1 MTEPLLRAVEVGVD
15 IDGRPIFDGVSMEA
29 EPGSLTVIT
38 GPSGSGKST
47 LARVLASF
55 RAPDRGEVVFGS
67 PGTRPALVAQ
77 EEGLVAVLTAAETV
91 ALPLQAEG
99 LPRTEIRRRW
109 HHWLGATGLE
119 ACAGRLVDEL
129 SGGQRQR
136 LAIAR
141 ALATGAS
148 VVVMDEP
155 TAGLDAENRNM
166 VVALLLAEMER
177 GAAVIVVSHDPEV
190 LARSTATLELGSS

>member
-1 MTEPLLRAVEVGVD
+1 VRKPALRAVGIGVD
-15 IDGRPIFDGVSMEA
+15 VGGRALLDGVDLEA
-29 EPGSLTVIT
+29 EAGSLTVIT
-38 GPSGSGKST
+38 GPSGTGKST
-47 LARVLASF
+47 LARVLAGF
-55 RAPDRGEVVFGS
+55 LAPDRGTVEFGS

-77 EEGLVAVLTAAETV
+77 DEALVSFLTASETV
-91 ALPLQAEG
+91 ALPLQAEA
-99 LPRTEIRRRW
+99 LPRPEIRNRCR
-109 HHWLGATGLE
+109 HWLGATGLD

-141 ALATGAS
+141 ALAMGAS

-166 VVALLLAEMER
+166 VVALLQAEMEH
-177 GAAVIVVSHDPEV
+177 GAAVVVVSHDSEI
-190 LARSTATLELGSS
+190 LARSTATVELAGA

>member
-1 MTEPLLRAVEVGVD
+1 MTEAALKAIDVGVD
-15 IDGRPIFDGVSMEA
+15 IGDRPIFDGVNLEA

-55 RAPDRGEVVFGS
+55 RAPDRGEVVFATA
-67 PGTRPALVAQ
+67 GTRPALVVQ
-77 EEGLVAVLTAAETV
+77 DEGLVSVLTAAETV

-99 LPRTEIRRRW
+99 LPKAEIRDRW
-109 HHWLGATGLE
+109 QHWLGATGLD

-141 ALATGAS
+141 ALATGTS

-166 VVALLLAEMER
+166 VVALLLSEMER
-177 GAAVIVVSHDPEV
+177 GAAVVVVSHDPEI
-190 LARSTATLELGSS
+190 LARSTTTLELSR